1 MRYDT
6 RIGWSDFVGLSIF
19 GIVVVE
25 AFREA
30 RGVCLADFVEEAELL
45 GTLCILLVSIG
56 GAVSSTSQ
64 LHYLEISYELINPLL
79 VFHTR
84 KNSPSVE
91 LYGLHGFPLTYF
103 KSFVNQNRSTSSI
116 LSKGSSESPIA
127 MKVLG

>member
-91 LYGLHGFPLTYF
+91 L
-103 KSFVNQNRSTSSI
+103 
-116 LSKGSSESPIA
+116 
-127 MKVLG
+127 